1 MSVNSS
7 SSRMREA
14 TLNIGGYTPFSANEY
29 PGLLSAVV
37 FVQGCPWRCGY
48 CQNTHLQE
56 RTRHSA
62 IAWRDILA
70 TLERRAGMLDAV
82 VFCGG
87 EATMDPALHSAITQ
101 VRALGFK
108 VGLETACIYPARLKS
123 VLPLVDWVGFDVKT
137 TFERYADVTGV
148 AGSGAPVRES
158 VAAILASG
166 VDYECRTTVHP
177 AHLSPPLLVELAQT
191 LAAMG
196 VKNYVLQEFRATGCA
211 DEALVSSALP
221 GYPAE
226 ALLSEIAPL
235 FTNFNVR
242 RAGQAG
248 R

>member
-1 MSVNSS
+1 MQG
-7 SSRMREA
+7 RM
-14 TLNIGGYTPFSANEY
+14 LSIGGYTPFSTGEY

-48 CQNTHLQE
+48 CQNPHLQRRGKGSIPWPE
-56 RTRHSA
+56 VLDRLARRT
-62 IAWRDILA
+62 
-70 TLERRAGMLDAV
+70 GMLDAV

-87 EATMDPALHSAITQ
+87 EPTIDPALGDAIGQ

-108 VGLETACIYPARLKS
+108 VGLETACIYPDRLRE

-137 TFERYADVTGV
+137 VFDDYAAVTGA
-148 AGSGAPVRES
+148 AGSGQPVRAC

-177 AHLSPPLLVELAQT
+177 ALLPPAALLQLAQT

-196 VKNYVLQEFRATGCA
+196 VGNYVLQEFRTTGCGCA
-211 DEALVSSALP
+211 SLRAGAQP
-221 GYPAE
+221 GYPGPE
-226 ALLSEIAPL
+226 LLAQIAPL
-235 FTNFNVR
+235 FRRFSVR
-242 RAGQAG
+242 RAGQAA